1 MNQCIVRHAT
11 AADTTAMHRVRL
23 SVTENRL
30 VSVALTEHDYIAAIH
45 ETGRGWVAEVDGI
58 VVGFAIGDCQTG
70 NIWALFVDPGA

>member
-1 MNQCIVRHAT
+1 
-11 AADTTAMHRVRL
+11 MHRVRL